1 MRNYTIEFFLCLFF
15 GYFGVHRFYRK
26 QKGIGFV
33 YLFTLGIFGLGWLV
47 DSIILLV
54 KVIEQTKK
62 PVPQKV
68 TASAQRTSSSV
79 LSSPSPAPTP
89 EQLES
94 RKRLEEEEMKILD
107 YNRKILR
114 TRKPIGVFSLTKVK
128 KYDSLS
134 SVEAGDQVEIITDYD
149 DNADPFYVVSNGG
162 SEIGEISRSTVEK
175 FEDQGIDDIEDRFCL
190 VSEVDEYEGKCRI
203 AVFDENIE
211 YNDEGYCLL
220 VTEIRGVKYDNDD
233 GTSRQEYLS
242 HMEDGDKLFFIAVEF
257 EGKPAVQVRNL
268 SGQTLGYLK
277 KELSEEFSK
286 KINGNK
292 IGNVYLINKHPYQ
305 SIIYADMAIN
315 FIV

>member
-1 MRNYTIEFFLCLFF
+1 MRNYTIEFFLCLFL

-26 QKGIGFV
+26 QKGLGFL
-33 YLFTLGIFGLGWLV
+33 YLFTLGVFGIGWLV

-54 KVIEQTKK
+54 KVIEQSQK

-68 TASAQRTSSSV
+68 TASNQRTSSSV
-79 LSSPSPAPTP
+79 LSSPPPAPTP
-89 EQLES
+89 EQLEN
-94 RKRLEEEEMKILD
+94 RKRLVEEKMKILD
-107 YNRKILR
+107 YNRKILN
-114 TRKPIGVFSLTKVK
+114 TRKPIGVFSLTKTK
-128 KYDSLS
+128 KYDELG
-134 SVEAGDQVEIITDYD
+134 SVEVGDQVEITTDYD
-149 DNADPFYVVSNGG
+149 DNADPFYVVDCDG
-162 SEIGEISRSTVEK
+162 SEIGEISSSAIEK
-175 FEDQGIDDIEDRFCL
+175 LENQGVDEIEDLFCL
-190 VSEVDEYEGKCRI
+190 VSEVDEYEGKCWI
-203 AVFDENIE
+203 SVFNENIA
-211 YNDEGYCLL
+211 YNDEGYRLL

-242 HMEDGDKLFFIAVEF
+242 NMEDGDKLFLIAVEF

-286 KINGNK
+286 KINRNK